1 MQMLASLAAIGLYLF
16 GCFTLIMQVKK
27 RPLHNPKAFSFIF
40 SAAIIAHLIAIQYT
54 AFPGQILHLGIVNVS
69 SLIFCVI
76 AIISLIAYLRRL
88 EVENLIIL
96 LLPLAAISIAC
107 AQWLPNVDK
116 KINDTGLII
125 HIVLSIVA
133 YSLITLASLQAILVG
148 IQEQQLR
155 SHNFKG
161 IFSYFPPLQTMEL
174 LLFDIILGGTIM
186 LTLAIASGFVFLD
199 DMFAQHLVHKTI
211 LSIIAWGLFS
221 VLLWGHHKLGWRGP
235 AAIKWTIIGFLAL
248 MLAYFGSKFVLEVIL
263 R

>member
-16 GCFTLIMQVKK
+16 GCFTLLMQVKNSSM
-27 RPLHNPKAFSFIF
+27 HNNKTFSLIFI
-40 SAAIIAHLIAIQYT
+40 AAITAHIIAIRYT
-54 AFPGQILHLGIVNVS
+54 VFPGQVLHLGIINVS

-76 AIISLIAYLRRL
+76 AIISLIAYVRKL
-88 EVENLIIL
+88 EVENLIII

-107 AQWLPNVDK
+107 AQWLPSVDK
-116 KINDTGLII
+116 KVQETGLII
-125 HIVLSIVA
+125 HIVLSIIA
-133 YSLITLASLQAILVG
+133 YGLITLASLQAILVG

-161 IFSYFPPLQTMEL
+161 VFRYFPPLQTMEM

-211 LSIIAWGLFS
+211 LSIIAWGLYA
-221 VLLWGHHKLGWRGP
+221 VLLWGHYKRGWRGP
-235 AAIKWTIIGFLAL
+235 IAVKWTIIGFLAL
-248 MLAYFGSKFVLEVIL
+248 MLAYFGSKFVLEIL
-263 R
+263 LQ